1 MDAEQQEIAGWLA
14 GRVPQGWYAGTP
26 EVRADR
32 EEIWIVGTL
41 ADISLGAEGTPEAL
55 AAARAGRVKQHR
67 EETREARVQIAREAE
82 RRFRRKVAWG
92 AKCGDHSELFTHLA
106 LPMMTR
112 LRLPEREVLD
122 VLVDAGVA
130 RSRSHA
136 LALCVRLVGKNQSE
150 WVKQLKDAMAQV
162 DRVRAQ
168 GPLN

>member
-1 MDAEQQEIAGWLA
+1 MDTELNEITGWLA
-14 GRVPQGWYAGTP
+14 GRIPEGWYAGPP

-32 EEIWIVGTL
+32 DEIWVVGAL
-41 ADISLGAEGTPEAL
+41 ADVSLGAEATPEAL
-55 AAARAGRVKQHR
+55 AAARTGRVKQHR

-82 RRFRRKVAWG
+82 RRFRRTVAWG
-92 AKCGDHSELFTHLA
+92 ATCGGYRELFTHLA

-122 VLVDAGVA
+122 TLVGAGVA

-136 LALCVRLVGKNQSE
+136 LALCVRLVGKNQGE
-150 WVKQLKDAMAQV
+150 WVKQLKEAMAQV